1 MGSSKTRSDGFRR
14 ISECLY
20 RNESSGNYYAFI
32 RHQGKLSKKSLKTGN
47 LAQAK
52 RKLLDLRA
60 KNERIDTRAG
70 KITLNAL
77 CVEYLATLRQS
88 KSTIQNKETI
98 QKRIKMNWPHLLK
111 AEVQINNVKPA
122 DVRKWLAS
130 YDFGPATYNGY
141 LWFIRGAFDFAI
153 ENKWLAD
160 NPADKIKALKRDS
173 PIRLSPTFDQFKAIV
188 DDIRSQTK
196 NARHGESADFVEFM
210 GLAGVGNAEAI
221 NLTWGDIDFE
231 AGNITLFRQKTRQG
245 YQIPLFPQ
253 LLPMLEARKGDRSPE
268 VKEPVF
274 TIKSAKKSMAAA
286 CDKLKYSH
294 YDHRSL
300 RRMFVTRALQ
310 KGVDVKTV
318 AAWQGHRDG
327 GKLILSTYS
336 HVLNDHSEKMAKL
349 MNDEASGD

>member
-160 NPADKIKALKRDS
+160 NPADKI
-173 PIRLSPTFDQFKAIV
+173 
-188 DDIRSQTK
+188 
-196 NARHGESADFVEFM
+196 
-210 GLAGVGNAEAI
+210 
-221 NLTWGDIDFE
+221 
-231 AGNITLFRQKTRQG
+231 
-245 YQIPLFPQ
+245 
-253 LLPMLEARKGDRSPE
+253 
-268 VKEPVF
+268 
-274 TIKSAKKSMAAA
+274 
-286 CDKLKYSH
+286 
-294 YDHRSL
+294 
-300 RRMFVTRALQ
+300 
-310 KGVDVKTV
+310 
-318 AAWQGHRDG
+318 
-327 GKLILSTYS
+327 
-336 HVLNDHSEKMAKL
+336 
-349 MNDEASGD
+349 